1 LIKSF
6 KIKKEEIDLRLDKWL
21 KKKFSTLN
29 QSFIEKN
36 IRKKNILVNE
46 AKQNSNYR
54 ISINDQIKILNF
66 NEKSYKNFEYVK
78 KQKLIPKKLK
88 EFFIN
93 SIIFENENFIILDKW
108 PGIATQ
114 GGSGINISIDNIIK
128 NISSSYNLVHR
139 LDKETSGLLIIAKN
153 IEYTKIFGQMFK
165 KHEIEK
171 KYIAICE
178 GRPQILESSL
188 EFNIQDNN
196 KKDKINLTKT
206 YYKVLNYKNNISQ
219 ILFAPKTGKKHQL
232 RIASKKLSCPI
243 IGDQI
248 YNKQKIYKNE
258 KLKLNACFLKFII
271 KNHTYE
277 YRSTIPKDF
286 NNFLK
291 KHKLKITNLKK
302 I

>member
-1 LIKSF
+1 MIKSF

-21 KKKFSTLN
+21 KKKFSSLN

-108 PGIATQ
+108 SGIATQ

-153 IEYTKIFGQMFK
+153 IEYTKIFGLP
-165 KHEIEK
+165 ILLI
-171 KYIAICE
+171 YI
-178 GRPQILESSL
+178 
-188 EFNIQDNN
+188 
-196 KKDKINLTKT
+196 
-206 YYKVLNYKNNISQ
+206 
-219 ILFAPKTGKKHQL
+219 
-232 RIASKKLSCPI
+232 
-243 IGDQI
+243 
-248 YNKQKIYKNE
+248 
-258 KLKLNACFLKFII
+258 LKLLFIF
-271 KNHTYE
+271 Y
-277 YRSTIPKDF
+277 
-286 NNFLK
+286 NFK
-291 KHKLKITNLKK
+291 S
-302 I
+302 